1 LLRRRCTFEMPG
13 GRRCEAPPG
22 RGSSYCYWHDP
33 DKADDLAEAQ
43 RLGGLRRR
51 RERTIAA
58 AYDFSGLGSV
68 EAIRRILEIAATDAF
83 YLENSIAR
91 ARVLISA
98 GLAAVKLLEVGELEA
113 RLAALE
119 EAVGSG
125 GQADVPDGGL
135 LGG

>member
-1 LLRRRCTFEMPG
+1 MPG
-13 GRRCEAPPG
+13 GRRCGAPPG
-22 RGSSYCYWHDP
+22 RDSSYCFWHDP

-43 RLGGLRRR
+43 RLGGLRRK

-68 EAIRRILEIAATDAF
+68 ESIGRIFEIAATDAL
-83 YLENSIAR
+83 YLDNSIAR
-91 ARVLISA
+91 ARVLINA
-98 GLAAVKLLEVGELEA
+98 GLAAIKLLEVGEIEA

-119 EAVGSG
+119 QATAAARAAASG
-125 GQADVPDGGL
+125 RPHGRL

>member
-1 LLRRRCTFEMPG
+1 MPG